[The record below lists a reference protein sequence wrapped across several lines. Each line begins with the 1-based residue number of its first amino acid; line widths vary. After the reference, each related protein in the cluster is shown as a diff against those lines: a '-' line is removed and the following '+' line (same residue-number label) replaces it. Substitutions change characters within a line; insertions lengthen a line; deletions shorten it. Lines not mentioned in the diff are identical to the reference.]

1 MQEPTIINIF
11 DHPSSSREKDTIDFA
26 SPFGLDRIK
35 VEYVIISNGTF
46 KEFSVAAKKNH
57 MCYIIAGSGSLE
69 SNGRRLALTKDSCFS
84 FAASGQVRTYSLIA
98 SSGEESIGALVL
110 EDIEARDYTKKASR
124 S

>member
-1 MQEPTIINIF
+1 L
-11 DHPSSSREKDTIDFA
+11 HP
-26 SPFGLDRIK
+26 PFGLDRIK
-35 VEYVIISNGTF
+35 AEFVTVANRTS

-84 FAASGQVRTYSLIA
+84 FAASDQVKTYNLIA
-98 SSGEESIGALVL
+98 SSGEESIRSLVL